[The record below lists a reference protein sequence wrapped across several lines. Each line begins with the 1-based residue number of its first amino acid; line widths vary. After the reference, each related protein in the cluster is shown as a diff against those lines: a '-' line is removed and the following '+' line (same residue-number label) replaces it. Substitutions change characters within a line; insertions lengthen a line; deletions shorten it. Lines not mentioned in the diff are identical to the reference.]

1 MIKIKQVK
9 ILRYRSIND
18 LTLKIDTNNNIIS
31 ICGQNNVGK
40 TNILR
45 AIELFFRPEK
55 YDYKLDV
62 PSFKQANEF
71 GGGSVYT
78 VINIIFEDENGI
90 QYDFTRD
97 FKLYITDK
105 DSLIKCSQ
113 YKDGKKEKLD
123 CKQASAILSKIKL
136 YYIES
141 IESIVS
147 DTINKIADD
156 VLDIKYEKARFS
168 ESRKKLKDSYDE
180 YIVGMQNIL
189 NAFADQI
196 SNTFTDFNENWSVK
210 FNIPKSSNNFKELIT
225 KDAVFDLF
233 DSNANGIIN
242 KGAGLQRLALILLQF
257 EVIKREG
264 RQSKIVLIDEPE
276 LYIHEGLQRK
286 LKTFF
291 DKMTDVMQIF
301 YTTHS
306 KVFINTYNA
315 ENIFLIKSIC
325 EKKSVKGKEKDFF
338 FSNLVNIEKENGN
351 AEICEHLGIEQSIA
365 EPLKKYNIL
374 VEGESD
380 IQYLSELA
388 KYFGLDNINMISA
401 NGANNIE
408 KLLDFYNSYYKNYK
422 GIKPKVKVVFDNDF
436 KGRECYKKIN
446 PQKYAYLE
454 VEKLLLNNCFGDA
467 NLELSSNRTN
477 NEIEDFVYPEIIC
490 YLANRILRAKGL
502 ITIREKDL
510 ITKISSPAFKS
521 GGILALLE
529 HLKNEKN
536 PVSGKDITF
545 SSSDLECETIK
556 KSMSNLF
563 KIEMNK
569 EIIKLL
575 KSVVGKHPNVETQL
589 RKMFKFS

>member
-9 ILRYRSIND
+9 ILRFRSINE

-45 AIELFFRPEK
+45 AVEVFFRPEK

-62 PSFKQANEF
+62 PYFKQANEF

-78 VINIIFEDENGI
+78 VINLIFEDENGV

-97 FKLYITDK
+97 FKLYIKDK

-113 YKDGKKEKLD
+113 YKDGKKELLD
-123 CKQASAILSKIKL
+123 YKQASAVLSKIKI

-141 IESIVS
+141 IDSIVS

-156 VLDIKYEKARFS
+156 VLDIKYEKSRFS

-180 YIVGMQNIL
+180 YIEGMQSIL
-189 NAFADQI
+189 NAFAGQI
-196 SNTFTDFNENWSVK
+196 SDTFTDFNKNWSVK

-233 DSNANGIIN
+233 DSSANGVIN

-257 EVIKREG
+257 EAIRREG
-264 RQSKIVLIDEPE
+264 KQSKIVLIDEPE

-286 LKTFF
+286 LKAFL
-291 DKMTDVMQIF
+291 DKMSCSMQII

-306 KVFINTYNA
+306 KVFINTYTT

-325 EKKSVKGKEKDFF
+325 EKKSVKGVEQDFF
-338 FSNLVNIEKENGN
+338 FSNLVDIEKDNGN
-351 AEICEHLGIEQSIA
+351 AEVCEHLGIEQNIA
-365 EPLKKYNIL
+365 EPLKNKNIL
-374 VEGESD
+374 VEGDSD
-380 IQYLSELA
+380 VQYLSELA
-388 KYFGLDNINMISA
+388 KYFKLDNVNFISA
-401 NGANNIE
+401 NGATNIE
-408 KLLDFYNSYYKNYK
+408 KWLAFYNAYYKNNK
-422 GIKPKVKVVFDNDF
+422 TLKRKIKVVFDNDPQ
-436 KGRECYKKIN
+436 GRECYKRISLE
-446 PQKYAYLE
+446 KYSYIE
-454 VEKLLLNNCFGDA
+454 VEKMLLNNCFRDA
-467 NLELSSNRTN
+467 NLDLSHNHTN

-490 YLANRILRAKGL
+490 YLANRILKARGL

-510 ITKISSPAFKS
+510 ITKISSPSFKTS
-521 GGILALLE
+521 GILTLLE
-529 HLKNEKN
+529 HMKNDSN
-536 PVSGKDITF
+536 PVNGKDITF
-545 SSSDLECETIK
+545 SSSDIECETIK

-569 EIIKLL
+569 EIIKIL
-575 KSVVGKHPNVETQL
+575 KRVADNYPDVEKQI
-589 RKMFKFS
+589 KEMFKFS

>member
-9 ILRYRSIND
+9 IFRYRSINE

-45 AIELFFRPEK
+45 AIELFFKPEK

-62 PSFKQANEF
+62 PYFKQANEF

-78 VINIIFEDENGI
+78 IINIIFDDSGI

-97 FKLYITDK
+97 FKSYITDK
-105 DSLIKCSQ
+105 DSLVKCSQ
-113 YKDGKKEKLD
+113 YKNGKKEKLD
-123 CKQASAILSKIKL
+123 CKQANAVLSKIEL

-141 IESIVS
+141 IDSIVS
-147 DTINKIADD
+147 ETINKIADD
-156 VLDIKYEKARFS
+156 VLDIKYEKSRFS

-180 YIVGMQNIL
+180 YIKGMQSIL
-189 NAFADQI
+189 DTFAGQI
-196 SNTFTDFNENWSVK
+196 SDTFIYFNENWSVK
-210 FNIPKSSNNFKELIT
+210 FNMPKSSNNFKELIT

-233 DSNANGIIN
+233 DSSANGVIN

-257 EVIKREG
+257 EAIRRER

-286 LKTFF
+286 LKTFL
-291 DKMTDVMQIF
+291 DKMADVMQIF

-325 EKKSVKGKEKDFF
+325 EKKSVKGEEQDFF
-338 FSNLVNIEKENGN
+338 FSNLVDIEKENGN
-351 AEICEHLGIEQSIA
+351 AEVCAHLGIEQNIA
-365 EPLKKYNIL
+365 EPLKEKNIL
-374 VEGESD
+374 VEGDSD
-380 IQYLSELA
+380 VQYLSELA
-388 KYFGLDNINMISA
+388 KYFKLDNVNLISA
-401 NGANNIE
+401 NGATNIE
-408 KLLDFYNSYYKNYK
+408 KWLAFYNAYYKNNTT
-422 GIKPKVKVVFDNDF
+422 IKRKIKVVFDNDTQ
-436 KGRECYKKIN
+436 GRECYKKIS
-446 PQKYAYLE
+446 PEKYAYIV
-454 VEKLLLNNCFGDA
+454 VEKMLLNNCFCDA
-467 NLELSSNRTN
+467 NLDLSHNHTN

-490 YLANRILRAKGL
+490 YLANRILKARGFN
-502 ITIREKDL
+502 TIKEKDL

-529 HLKNEKN
+529 HLKNENN
-536 PVSGKDITF
+536 PVNGKDITF

-575 KSVVGKHPNVETQL
+575 KVVTAKYPDVERQTREL
-589 RKMFKFS
+589 FKFS